1 MKDLTKGNIY
11 KTFLL
16 FAIPMVLSS
25 LLSQAYSTIDTIMAG
40 KLLGDNALA
49 AIGALSHLKPLS
61 TPYFGATAW
70 AWVCMFPICLAQE
83 RMGNL
88 GG

>member
-40 KLLGDNALA
+40 KLLGDYAWQPSAPFLR
-49 AIGALSHLKPLS
+49 LKPLS
-61 TPYFGATAW
+61 TPYFGVM
-70 AWVCMFPICLAQE
+70 AWV
-83 RMGNL
+83 
-88 GG
+88 